1 MSKTLTK
8 ALAFLD
14 AAVAELDEP
23 TRLVPNHEVVEL
35 RRHTPAIEIPTTDT
49 LPPRSAA

>member
-1 MSKTLTK
+1 MSETLTK

-23 TRLVPNHEVVEL
+23 TRLVPNHEVVE
-35 RRHTPAIEIPTTDT
+35 RRHKAAVEIPTTDVV
-49 LPPRSAA
+49 PSRPAP